1 MGSSPCLPRKVCVIW
16 KWELVS
22 QRQGPGWSKHVQ
34 GGDLATCVINCSDE
48 ISGMSGHLQGKPCF
62 SWKPGVTIGHWKNT
76 ESFPSNPEHYE
87 LWLWFF
93 TSTSNDTL
101 TFKLLWQKV
110 VITELLDLS
119 SVLDL
124 ISRWQAMDC
133 SAYKDFVGQLSVR
146 QVGIFSYLW
155 SSLLFVSDFSF
166 PFAWSNFLGR
176 TTLSCL
182 VLVRKKQ
189 RWEVCF
195 FLDISNITYICNTL
209 HCGVSSKILSVA
221 RGWFRR
227 LAVVAVGGRV

>member
-1 MGSSPCLPRKVCVIW
+1 
-16 KWELVS
+16 
-22 QRQGPGWSKHVQ
+22 
-34 GGDLATCVINCSDE
+34 
-48 ISGMSGHLQGKPCF
+48 MSGHLQGKPCF
-62 SWKPGVTIGHWKNT
+62 SWKPGVTIAGHWKNT
-76 ESFPSNPEHYE
+76 KSFPSNPEHYE
-87 LWLWFF
+87 LWLRFF
-93 TSTSNDTL
+93 TSSSSNDTL

-124 ISRWQAMDC
+124 ISPWQAIDG
-133 SAYKDFVGQLSVR
+133 SAYKDFVWQLCVR

-195 FLDISNITYICNTL
+195 FLDISNITYVI
-209 HCGVSSKILSVA
+209 HCGLSSKILSVA
-221 RGWFRR
+221 TGWFRR
-227 LAVVAVGGRV
+227 QAVVAVGGRARV

>member
-1 MGSSPCLPRKVCVIW
+1 MRSLGCRVTCKGSPVSRESQGWP
-16 KWELVS
+16 LVS
-22 QRQGPGWSKHVQ
+22 
-34 GGDLATCVINCSDE
+34 E
-48 ISGMSGHLQGKPCF
+48 
-62 SWKPGVTIGHWKNT
+62 KNT

-87 LWLWFF
+87 LWLRFF
-93 TSTSNDTL
+93 TSSSSNDTL

-124 ISRWQAMDC
+124 ISPWQAIDG
-133 SAYKDFVGQLSVR
+133 SAYKDFVWQLCVR

-182 VLVRKKQ
+182 GKGSIEKER
-189 RWEVCF
+189 
-195 FLDISNITYICNTL
+195 FLSGIARIT
-209 HCGVSSKILSVA
+209 
-221 RGWFRR
+221 
-227 LAVVAVGGRV
+227 